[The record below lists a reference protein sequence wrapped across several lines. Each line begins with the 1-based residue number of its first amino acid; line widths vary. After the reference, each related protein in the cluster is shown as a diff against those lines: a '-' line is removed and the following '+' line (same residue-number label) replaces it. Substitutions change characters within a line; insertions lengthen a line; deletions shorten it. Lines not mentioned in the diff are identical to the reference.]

1 MEVVSG
7 LGVSEQCG
15 FVSVLSSEDF
25 FLQGRVWGECEAFL
39 CTGCKHILGGS
50 GRES

>member
-25 FLQGRVWGECEAFL
+25 FLQEGLGECEAFL